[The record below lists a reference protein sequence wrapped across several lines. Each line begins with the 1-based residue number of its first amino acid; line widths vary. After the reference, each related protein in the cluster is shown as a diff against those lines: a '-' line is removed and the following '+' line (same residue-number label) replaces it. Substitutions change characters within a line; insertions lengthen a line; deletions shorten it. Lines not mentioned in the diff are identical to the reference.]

1 MRINHNISAMN
12 TYRQYSINTSNAS
25 ASMEKLSS
33 GYRINRAADDAAG
46 LSISEK
52 MRSQIRGLTQA
63 TRNAEDGVSFIQ
75 TAEGALAEVS
85 DMLTRLKEL
94 AVQVQNGTYSEDDKK
109 NIGAEM
115 KALGNAIS
123 DIYVNTKFNGIKV
136 FGDQETITAESYNA
150 AFVTENSLD
159 DAKFYTLASDGTLV
173 ASDTDNKSYVADNSL
188 SSSLFYKVTGGKLQ
202 SCATATGTYADLAT
216 QPALL
221 PDALTT
227 GYEYFQVIDGKLMQ
241 VDAESTLPS
250 IEATFG
256 ATTVTTNGNIV
267 PDALEAGYEYY
278 QVNAEGLLMQV
289 DADGSLAAKAATFS
303 NAPVGS
309 LKVNDGT
316 AIAASIKYGED
327 GTQSVDIRDAKTSAM
342 NALTTALSAA
352 GTNPT
357 GVTVSLVEAAITEV
371 NTTRATYGAQQNQLD
386 HASNNLATTKENLQS
401 AESRVRDVDLA
412 EEMMEYTKNN
422 ILLQAA
428 QAMLAQANSQPQG
441 VLQLLR

>member
-94 AVQVQNGTYSEDDKK
+94 SVQVQNGTYSEDDKK

-115 KALGNAIS
+115 KALGTAIS
-123 DIYVNTKFNGIKV
+123 DIYVNTKFNGINV
-136 FGDQETITAESYNA
+136 FGSQSTLTAEEYNA
-150 AFVTENSLD
+150 QYVT
-159 DAKFYTLASDGTLV
+159 
-173 ASDTDNKSYVADNSL
+173 DNSL

-216 QPALL
+216 QPA
-221 PDALTT
+221 
-227 GYEYFQVIDGKLMQ
+227 EM
-241 VDAESTLPS
+241 
-250 IEATFG
+250 
-256 ATTVTTNGNIV
+256 
-267 PDALEAGYEYY
+267 PDALETGYEYY
-278 QVNAEGLLMQV
+278 QVNSEGVLMQV
-289 DADGSLAAKAATFS
+289 DAEGTLTSKAATFS
-303 NAPVGS
+303 GAPIGS

-401 AESRVRDVDLA
+401 AESRVRDIDMA

-441 VLQLLR
+441 VLQLLQ